1 MSSWVPPEL
10 NESSRN
16 TLPETIKVSLDS
28 SENDNEMNKIQ
39 NIERRYWQYIISP
52 PKGIKRN

>member
-1 MSSWVPPEL
+1 EL

-39 NIERRYWQYIISP
+39 NNERTNWQHIISP